1 MMKQKVVSIVSGIL
15 ALLLAVGP
23 WTLFQ
28 ACPTT
33 EKVMKCHWC
42 CRAVIP
48 VAIILLVIT
57 VLQLLIKDTKLFRK
71 LSLVG
76 IVGFIMPIL
85 LTTLLIGGC
94 MKPEMACNVVAFPV
108 INTLS
113 SVGIVLQVIGFL
125 TKEK

>member
-1 MMKQKVVSIVSGIL
+1 MMKQKVVSIVSAIL

-48 VAIILLVIT
+48 VAIILLVIA
-57 VLQLLIKDTKLFRK
+57 VLQFLIKDTKIFSK

-76 IVGFIMPIL
+76 VVGFIMPIL

-94 MKPEMACNVVAFPV
+94 AKPEMACNVIAFPV
-108 INTLS
+108 INTIAA
-113 SVGIVLQVIGFL
+113 VGIVLQIIGSL

>member
-42 CRAVIP
+42 CRAVYP
-48 VAIILLVIT
+48 SCYHLAG
-57 VLQLLIKDTKLFRK
+57 DHCP
-71 LSLVG
+71 S
-76 IVGFIMPIL
+76 
-85 LTTLLIGGC
+85 
-94 MKPEMACNVVAFPV
+94 A
-108 INTLS
+108 S
-113 SVGIVLQVIGFL
+113 D
-125 TKEK
+125 

>member
-1 MMKQKVVSIVSGIL
+1 MKQKVVSIVSGIL
-15 ALLLAVGP
+15 ALLLAVCP

-113 SVGIVLQVIGFL
+113 AVGIVLQVIGFL